1 MQHGQA
7 ISTNTCN
14 ACKCVFGATVCTERP
29 SCDPDTSTR
38 CKFGDNLYIPVGE
51 FRQTDGRECQCLE
64 TGQIICE
71 EKVEISDSSSCE
83 TEDGRVVLNG
93 LSVRVDCN
101 TCKCLSGR
109 LLCTKRFC
117 EPVFPDVSYKGCRVD
132 DVMLVNGQSYGDC
145 VCSKGELICTETK
158 ESNSEYE
165 TGIIPEVRYKDC
177 RLDDMMIENGQS
189 YGNCVCTKG
198 KLVCTETIESNSEYE
213 TGIIPDV
220 RYKDCRLDDMMIENG
235 KSYGDC
241 VCTDGDLICR
251 EVIETSTDEDTRRSC
266 GTLDDG
272 RMVFIGSTVRTADGR
287 DCTCSDSG
295 SFITCTSDKTCEFE
309 GRRVPVGQITEKC
322 FCMYTGMV
330 QCTSSGFVGGGG
342 VWTDQV
348 SGISGSSFGML
359 QAGSTTEISG
369 TSQEQFSVSS
379 PFKDSVITRNP
390 GGADFISLKVCGTL
404 SDGRQVRIGET
415 VTDTNGQ
422 TCKCSDTGN
431 FLECYS
437 TGTVCPYKGGSYPVG
452 QIDDRCSCLNSG
464 AVVCNGALDPF
475 VDIKRTGLNTQS
487 GADSSLRVCGS
498 LSDGRQVRI
507 GETVTDINGQTCKC
521 SDTGN
526 FLECY
531 STGTVCPYKGGSY
544 PVGQIDNRCS
554 CLNSGAVV
562 CNGALDP
569 FVDIKRTGDSN
580 PDQDQIG
587 GQVQGMT
594 MAGSDFQGYSDGS
607 CRMGDIMYYNGQFIG
622 YGQGTEKCLCQN
634 GKISC
639 TEDTSEGCPLENG
652 ALLPEGQSVQI
663 SLYTCLCKNKR
674 LTCSLSRSCFYLGTE
689 IANGQVVM
697 NNGQKCVCLEKKMM
711 CYPVGS
717 CFQGGRVLTEGQSV
731 VSGTGQYCTCSNGD
745 LACVVTEVYCE
756 VGSLGGSGRLQVG
769 QVIKLGGK
777 DCTCTRTGLQ
787 CSETTAYCEFSVPSG
802 ETYRLAR
809 DTQKI
814 IAGVGKCT
822 CKADGPVCLQGCF
835 LRDLE
840 LEDGETVLSEG
851 EICTCNSNKLTCRA
865 GYTCYIEGDVTL
877 LTGQRSGRC
886 KCGVGELSCEG
897 LVGWE
902 VQGACVSKNM
912 VVQEGV
918 TVPYRCG
925 FCKCSRGVLGC
936 YQVNC

>member
-38 CKFGDNLYIPVGE
+38 CKFGDNLYIPVGG

-71 EKVEISDSSSCE
+71 EKVEIPDSSSCM

-93 LSVRVDCN
+93 LSVKVDCN

-109 LLCTKRFC
+109 LICTKRFC

-132 DVMLVNGQSYGDC
+132 DVMLVHGQTYGDC
-145 VCSKGELICTETK
+145 VCSGGEMICTETI
-158 ESNSEYE
+158 ESNSEYQ
-165 TGIIPEVRYKDC
+165 TGIIPDVRYKDC
-177 RLDDMMIENGQS
+177 RLDDMIIQNGQS

-198 KLVCTETIESNSEYE
+198 KLVCTETIESNSEYQ

-241 VCTDGDLICR
+241 VCTDGELICR
-251 EVIETSTDEDTRRSC
+251 EVIETNTDEDTRRSC

-330 QCTSSGFVGGGG
+330 QCTSSGLVGGGG

-348 SGISGSSFGML
+348 GGGSGGSFGML
-359 QAGSTTEISG
+359 QAGSTMEISG

-379 PFKDSVITRNP
+379 PFKDSVITD
-390 GGADFISLKVCGTL
+390 GADFLSSRVCGSL

-415 VTDTNGQ
+415 VTDANGQ

-437 TGTVCPYKGGSYPVG
+437 TGTVCPYKGKTYPVG

-475 VDIKRTGLNTQS
+475 I
-487 GADSSLRVCGS
+487 
-498 LSDGRQVRI
+498 
-507 GETVTDINGQTCKC
+507 
-521 SDTGN
+521 
-526 FLECY
+526 
-531 STGTVCPYKGGSY
+531 
-544 PVGQIDNRCS
+544 
-554 CLNSGAVV
+554 
-562 CNGALDP
+562 
-569 FVDIKRTGDSN
+569 DIKRTGDSKS
-580 PDQDQIG
+580 DQAQIG

-594 MAGSDFQGYSDGS
+594 VAGSDFQGYSDGS

-674 LTCSLSRSCFYLGTE
+674 LTCSLSRSCSYLGTE
-689 IANGQVVM
+689 IANGQVIM
-697 NNGQKCVCLEKKMM
+697 NNGQKCVCLENKMM

-717 CFQGGRVLTEGQSV
+717 CFQAGRVLTEGQSV
-731 VSGTGQYCTCSNGD
+731 VSGTGQYCTCYDGELS
-745 LACVVTEVYCE
+745 CMVTEVYCE
-756 VGSLGGSGRLQVG
+756 VGSLGGGGRLQVG
-769 QVIKLGGK
+769 QVIKIGSK

-787 CSETTAYCEFSVPSG
+787 CSETAAYCEFSVPSG

-814 IAGVGKCT
+814 IPGVGKCT

-902 VQGACVSKNM
+902 VQGACVSENM